1 MKALL
6 VWIALTALS
15 CTATSQNLSPKVQ
28 QQGKDT
34 LFCFTLSQSRD
45 IARLLDQGRY
55 CASLLVRS
63 DEQIALL
70 GQLQALSDSALSI
83 AKTQTQNQ
91 RLIIDNQQT
100 ELLSINLKLDQSTK
114 KVRAERWQKRVF
126 LVTTI
131 ALGTWLILK

>member
-15 CTATSQNLSPKVQ
+15 CTATSQNLRPKVQ

-55 CASLLVRS
+55 CGTLLVRS
-63 DEQIALL
+63 EEQIALL
-70 GQLQALSDSALSI
+70 RQLQALSDSALFI
-83 AKTQTQNQ
+83 ATTQTQNQ
-91 RLIIDNQQT
+91 RLIIDNQQS
-100 ELLSINLKLDQSTK
+100 ELLSINLKLAQSTK